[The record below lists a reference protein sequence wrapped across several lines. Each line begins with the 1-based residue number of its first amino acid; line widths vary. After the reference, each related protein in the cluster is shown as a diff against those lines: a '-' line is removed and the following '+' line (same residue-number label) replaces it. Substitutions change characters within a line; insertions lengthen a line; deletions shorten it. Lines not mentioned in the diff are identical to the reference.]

1 MNGNA
6 RKILISAIT
15 VAAGILAVIFPYF
28 NAPIA
33 IAVGLMSIVYAMVM
47 GTVYRASD
55 RSGRAAALAVAAA
68 VSAVAGV
75 LLFINRFIKFMPQ
88 GILLFAALVSGGLV
102 TVGLAL
108 RLRDRRFKIW
118 LSVFIAGVG
127 SAVAGIAALFM
138 AEAALLA
145 GCVTAAVII
154 LRPVI
159 AAKLAAGRDERGN
172 KIVTVKDKDI
182 EIIEDENSQTQ
193 DKK

>member
-33 IAVGLMSIVYAMVM
+33 IAVGFMSIVYAMVM

-75 LLFINRFIKFMPQ
+75 LLFINRFIKFM
-88 GILLFAALVSGGLV
+88 LFAALVSGGLV